1 MAALDTITIAT
12 VDGQPDLDG
21 DLDAAASGGDTAEVG
36 PGHFLLVL
44 NSHASETRTVTID
57 TPGTVDGHAIAQATL
72 VVTTEN
78 YGIIPLT
85 TLFRGTTGRA
95 SITYSDSAA
104 DITVAVYKL
113 GK

>member
-1 MAALDTITIAT
+1 MAALATIEIAT
-12 VDGQPDLDG
+12 VTGRPDLDT

-36 PGHFLLVL
+36 DGYFLLAL
-44 NSHASETRTVTID
+44 NAHVSETRTITIA
-57 TPGTVDGHAIAQATL
+57 TPGTVDGHAVADATL
-72 VVTTEN
+72 VITTEN

-85 TLFRGTTGRA
+85 NLFRGTTGRA

>member
-1 MAALDTITIAT
+1 MADLTTIEIAT
-12 VDGQPDLDG
+12 VTGRPDLDT
-21 DLDAAASGGDTAEVG
+21 DLTAAASGGDTAEIG
-36 PGHFLLVL
+36 PAHFLLVL
-44 NSHASETRTVTID
+44 NAHISETRTVTID

-72 VVTTEN
+72 VVTTAN

-85 TLFRGTTGRA
+85 SLFRGSTGRA
-95 SITYSDSAA
+95 TITYSDSAA